1 MCLCLCVQV
10 GVLAEWV
17 NPFYLD
23 VGVGIQIREQFEE
36 ESQVKLDDFLLVSA
50 RITHVCPNTVMAAQT
65 YCGPFRRTSTSQC
78 VRP

>member
-50 RITHVCPNTVMAAQT
+50 RITHVCPNTVMDSHIVVHSGRQV
-65 YCGPFRRTSTSQC
+65 Q
-78 VRP
+78 VNV

>member
-1 MCLCLCVQV
+1 MCWCLCVQV

-50 RITHVCPNTVMAAQT
+50 ASRM
-65 YCGPFRRTSTSQC
+65 C
-78 VRP
+78 VPTQ